1 MAEENSAEIKYAGF
15 WRRTA
20 GLIPEA
26 IVGILLLCV
35 LVLVHPTITPSLMNQ
50 DPYSASNFAFS
61 ILFWVYS
68 TYMIGKYGATFGKR
82 LMGIK
87 VVSAK
92 DHQNI
97 SFVRAF
103 VRYLVLMTSA
113 LLLLP
118 LLVQLFTKQ
127 RQGLH
132 DKLVGTVV
140 IDEKNKS
147 GGFTWLVNIVFFA
160 TFFLYGFLI
169 TKAMEDPRVK
179 TSVMANLNQE
189 LDIIEKPSPITNQNQ
204 APAKNQNQAAAKN
217 LDNKTNL
224 VEIAIVDDPKMRG
237 KLFIDSKSIK
247 IKENNIREAS
257 FMINGINSLK
267 NNVQQS
273 EKISAQINCNTY
285 KISYSAY
292 TKYKQFDAQG
302 EAENVNKGLNAW
314 MSISANSLEM
324 AKYAATCGGKLKL
337 KELENLAE
345 YPEITLSLDPST
357 IQRSSDGNKIRVWYF
372 LSLSPLGP
380 NNKPTSFTF
389 FTEINCQNSSSKYLL
404 SNVYLGKNL
413 NKWTGVDVVGKQI
426 QRSIRMLDESRPGI
440 TSQIDKV
447 ITSSAC
453 KIKS

>member
-20 GLIPEA
+20 GIIPEA
-26 IVGILLLCV
+26 IVGMLLLCV

-50 DPYSASNFAFS
+50 DPYSAGNFIGS
-61 ILFWVYS
+61 VLFWVYS
-68 TYMIGKYGATFGKR
+68 TYMIGKYGATFGKM

-103 VRYLVLMTSA
+103 VRYMVLAISA
-113 LLLLP
+113 LFLLP

-132 DKLVGTVV
+132 DKLLGTVV

-160 TFFLYGFLI
+160 VFFLYGFLLI
-169 TKAMEDPRVK
+169 NAMEDPRVK
-179 TSVMANLNQE
+179 ASVMANLDQQS
-189 LDIIEKPSPITNQNQ
+189 DIIEKPSPTTNQNQ
-204 APAKNQNQAAAKN
+204 APTTN
-217 LDNKTNL
+217 LDNK
-224 VEIAIVDDPKMRG
+224 VEIATIDDPKMQG
-237 KLFIDSKSIK
+237 KLFINSESIK

-257 FMINGINSLK
+257 FIINGVNSLK
-267 NNVQQS
+267 NNAPQS
-273 EKISAQINCNTY
+273 EKMSAQINCNTY

-292 TKYKQFDAQG
+292 TKYKQFDTQG
-302 EAENVNKGLNAW
+302 EAENVNKGLNTW
-314 MSISANSLEM
+314 MPISANSLQM
-324 AKYAATCGGKLKL
+324 SQYAATCGGKLKL

-357 IQRSSDGNKIRVWYF
+357 IQKSSDGNKIRVWYF

-380 NNKPTSFTF
+380 NNKPTSYTF
-389 FTEINCQNSSSKYLL
+389 FTEINCQNSSSNHLL

-413 NKWTGVDVVGKQI
+413 NKWIGTDVVSKQI
-426 QRSIRMLDESRPGI
+426 QGNIRIMNRARPGI
-440 TSQIDKV
+440 TSQIDTA

-453 KIKS
+453 KIN